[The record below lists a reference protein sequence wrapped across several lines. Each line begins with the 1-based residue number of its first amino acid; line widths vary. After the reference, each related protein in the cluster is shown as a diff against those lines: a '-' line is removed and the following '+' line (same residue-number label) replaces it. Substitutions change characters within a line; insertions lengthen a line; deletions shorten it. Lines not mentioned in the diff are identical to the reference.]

1 VAWSG
6 FKIKYVRLQNRRI
19 LTTTQGKHPEIL
31 MLISLPMIS
40 LPLLPF
46 LSLYSIREQSVHF
59 PHGTFEEEWNQ
70 QKKKK
75 KNRTKK
81 PFGLFSQSLNLL
93 LVKRD
98 LRPETM
104 T

>member
-1 VAWSG
+1 
-6 FKIKYVRLQNRRI
+6 
-19 LTTTQGKHPEIL
+19 

-75 KNRTKK
+75 QKK
-81 PFGLFSQSLNLL
+81 PEPKSLLGFSL
-93 LVKRD
+93 KA
-98 LRPETM
+98 
-104 T
+104 